1 MNAMATASYTPEDLL
16 TMPDGKRFELV
27 EGDLVETNA
36 STLSSWVG
44 GRTFRLIAN
53 FAEDRGLGTAWP
65 ADCGVQCFA
74 DDPGRVRRPDVT
86 FIGRDRYPVGKL
98 SVGYLREVP
107 DLVVEVISTNDSYQD
122 VERKVWE
129 YLDAGVRLLWVVSPE
144 EKTVRVHRGDGSVAW
159 LRRDGELSGEGV
171 VPGFRCRVADLFPP
185 EETLRP
191 AT

>member
-1 MNAMATASYTPEDLL
+1 MNALATEACTPEDLL

-27 EGDLVETNA
+27 EGDLVETNV

-65 ADCGVQCFA
+65 ADCGLQCFA

-86 FIGRDRYPVGKL
+86 FIGRDRYPIGKL
-98 SVGYLREVP
+98 SEGYLREVP
-107 DLVVEVISTNDSYQD
+107 DLVVEVISTNDSAKD
-122 VERKVWE
+122 VERKVGE

-144 EKTVRVHRGDGSVAW
+144 EQTVRVHRGDGSVAW
-159 LRRDGELSGEGV
+159 LRRDGELLGEDV

-185 EETLRP
+185 EEALRP